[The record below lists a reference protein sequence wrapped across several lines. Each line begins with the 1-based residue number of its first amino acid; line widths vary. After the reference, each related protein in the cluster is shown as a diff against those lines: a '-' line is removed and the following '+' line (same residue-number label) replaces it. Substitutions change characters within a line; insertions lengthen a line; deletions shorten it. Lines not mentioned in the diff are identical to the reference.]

1 MGGLFSALNAGKTA
15 LSVNQ
20 KSIEVIGN
28 NISNVNTEGY
38 SRQDADL
45 TPYPSLN
52 FGGFFVGQGV
62 TVSNVSRDHDTFV
75 TNMLQDKSSEFGLQ
89 NGQTNAL
96 AELERIFSISEENI
110 STEINRFFDSWQEL
124 SANPSGLVE
133 RDIVIQ
139 RGELLADK
147 FNLTIDD
154 LNKVKDN
161 INDSLLSKIDDVNS
175 QITEIAELNQR
186 IFTIEVQ
193 GQTANSARDRRD
205 MLAKELSTSLGTQTY
220 YDNKGMMAIQ
230 LPGGLPLVQGN
241 LAMEIEGVQNGSDV
255 DLVLHAGG
263 TTRPLG
269 LNNLGGEFQGLV
281 NIRDQFIPAIKDD
294 LDRLAFEIIE
304 SVNLLH
310 GGNPNF
316 STPAGGPGGA
326 GLDSS
331 TGVDFFTPAS
341 PFPLP
346 PASDPWKD
354 AARNMSVSI
363 TDSSQVAAAAVP
375 TPPDTVAPGDNRNAL
390 LMSNVGENHLI
401 DNIDNFAA
409 YYAKLTAQI
418 GIESKQNQLAL
429 GGAEDAM
436 IQLEN
441 VRDGIAGVSLD
452 EEMIN
457 LIQYQRGFESSAK
470 FLSTI
475 DEMMVSLINLKR

>member
-20 KSIEVIGN
+20 KSIEIIGN

-75 TNMLQDKSSEFGLQ
+75 TNMLQDKSSEFGLH
-89 NGQTNAL
+89 NGQTSAL
-96 AELERIFSISEENI
+96 AELERIFSIGEENI

-139 RGELLADK
+139 RGELLAER
-147 FNLTIDD
+147 FNLSIDD
-154 LNKVKDN
+154 LNKVKEN
-161 INDSLLSKIDDVNS
+161 INDSLISKIDGVNS

-193 GQTANSARDRRD
+193 GQSANSARDRRD
-205 MLAKELSTSLGTQTY
+205 MLAKELSTSLGVQTY
-220 YDNKGMMAIQ
+220 YDSKGMMSVQ

-241 LAMEIEGVQNGSDV
+241 LAMKIEGIQNGSDV

-263 TTRPLG
+263 ITRPLG
-269 LNNLGGEFQGLV
+269 LNNLGGEFEGLV
-281 NIRDQFIPAIKDD
+281 DIRDQFIPSIKDD
-294 LDRLAFEIIE
+294 LDRLAYEIIE
-304 SVNLLH
+304 SVNLAH
-310 GGNPNF
+310 GGNPSLGN
-316 STPAGGPGGA
+316 PAGGTGGA

-331 TGVDFFTPAS
+331 TGVDFFTPVN
-341 PFPLP
+341 PLPPP

-363 TDSSQVAAAAVP
+363 TDSNQVAAAAVP
-375 TPPDTVAPGDNRNAL
+375 IPPNTVAPGDNRNAL
-390 LMSNVGENHLI
+390 IISNIGEDYLI
-401 DNIDNFAA
+401 DNIDNFGA
-409 YYAKLTAQI
+409 YYGKLTARI
-418 GIESKQNQLAL
+418 GIESNQNQLAL

-436 IQLEN
+436 VQLEN
-441 VRDGIAGVSLD
+441 LRDGLVGVSLD

-457 LIQYQRGFESSAK
+457 LIQFQRGFESSAK

-475 DEMMVSLINLKR
+475 DEMMVSLLNLKQ

>member
-1 MGGLFSALNAGKTA
+1 MGGLFTALNAGKTS
-15 LSVNQ
+15 LSANQ

-38 SRQDADL
+38 SRQSADL
-45 TPYPSLN
+45 TPYPSMN

-75 TNMLQDKSSEFGLQ
+75 TNMLQDKSSEYGLQ
-89 NGQTNAL
+89 NGQTSAL
-96 AELERIFSISEENI
+96 AELERIFSIGDENI

-139 RGELLADK
+139 RGELLSEK
-147 FNLTIDD
+147 FNLAVND
-154 LNKVKDN
+154 LDKVENN
-161 INDSLLSKIDDVNS
+161 INDSLLSKVDDVNS
-175 QITEIAELNQR
+175 HINEIAELNQR

-205 MLAKELSTSLGTQTY
+205 MLAKELSTTLGVDTY
-220 YDNKGMMAIQ
+220 YDSKGMMAVQ

-255 DLVLHAGG
+255 DLVLNAGG

-281 NIRDQFIPAIKDD
+281 EIRDEFIPSAKDD
-294 LDRLAFEIIE
+294 LDRLAYEIVE
-304 SVNLLH
+304 SVNLAH
-310 GGNPNF
+310 GGNPTFGN
-316 STPAGGPGGA
+316 PAGGPGGA

-331 TGVDFFTPAS
+331 TGIDFFTPAS
-341 PFPLP
+341 ALPAP

-354 AARNMSVSI
+354 AARNMSVAI
-363 TDSSQVAAAAVP
+363 TDSNQVAAAAVP

-390 LMSNVGENHLI
+390 LISNIGEDHLI
-401 DNIDNFAA
+401 DNTDNFGG
-409 YYAKLTAQI
+409 YYAKLAAQV

-441 VRDGIAGVSLD
+441 LRDGLSGVSLD
-452 EEMIN
+452 EEMID

-470 FLSTI
+470 FLATI
-475 DEMMVSLINLKR
+475 DEMMVSLINLKQ

>member
-20 KSIEVIGN
+20 KSIEIIGN

-38 SRQDADL
+38 SRQTADL
-45 TPYPSLN
+45 TPYPSMN

-96 AELERIFSISEENI
+96 AELERIFSIGEENI

-139 RGELLADK
+139 RGELLAEK
-147 FNLTIDD
+147 FNGSIND

-161 INDSLLSKIDDVNS
+161 INDSLLSKIDDINS
-175 QITEIAELNQR
+175 KIKEIAELNQTV
-186 IFTIEVQ
+186 FTIEIQ
-193 GQTANSARDRRD
+193 GQTANSTRDRRD
-205 MLAKELSTSLGTQTY
+205 MLAKELSTSLGVDTY
-220 YDNKGMMAIQ
+220 YDTKGMMAVQ

-241 LAMEIEGVQNGSDV
+241 LAMEIEGVKDGSDV

-269 LNNLGGEFQGLV
+269 LNSLGGEFNGLV
-281 NIRDQFIPAIKDD
+281 NIRDQFIPSIKDD
-294 LDRLAFEIIE
+294 LDRLAYEIIE
-304 SVNLLH
+304 SVNLAH
-310 GGNPNF
+310 GGNPTFGN
-316 STPAGGPGGA
+316 PLGGPGGA

-341 PFPLP
+341 PLPPP

-363 TDSSQVAAAAVP
+363 TDSNQVAAAAVP

-390 LMSNVGENHLI
+390 FISNIGENHLI
-401 DNIDNFAA
+401 DDIDNFGA
-409 YYAKLTAQI
+409 YYGKLTAQV
-418 GIESKQNQLAL
+418 GIESKQNTLAL

-436 IQLEN
+436 IQLQN
-441 VRDGIAGVSLD
+441 LRDGLAGVSLD

-470 FLSTI
+470 FLATI
-475 DEMMVSLINLKR
+475 DEMMVSLVNLKR